1 MKKFTAIGSFL
12 MGCLLTLFICLPFIR
27 TAQQQAPAAG
37 AAAPSSQAAELK
49 KTDHQIKIGLLQLVS
64 HPSLDQIR
72 QGIYDGLAKHGYV
85 DGENIAIDFKNG
97 QGDQTLLK
105 TISDGFVADRDEVLV
120 GIATPAAQALKNV
133 AGETPVVF
141 SGISDPVAAGLSK
154 SLDKPGTNATGTV
167 DATPVKEQL
176 DLAKAILPD
185 AKRMG
190 ILYSSSSTNVAPAVK
205 DAKELA
211 AQMGLTVVER
221 TITNSN
227 ELAQTAEQ
235 LASET
240 DFIFVPNDNT
250 IASAMP
256 TLIAATNAHKT
267 PVFPVVDAMV
277 AEGGLAT
284 VGTNQHQI
292 GVDTAEVLVQVLEG
306 KKPADVPVK
315 IVTAVDVIV
324 NSDAARTLGLTLPAD
339 VVKGARDTADAG
351 GAAGASK
358 SGGEKSG
365 GEKGGK

>member
-27 TAQQQAPAAG
+27 SAQHT
-37 AAAPSSQAAELK
+37 APSADGATHVQPSASEKTEVK
-49 KTDHQIKIGLLQLVS
+49 KTDHTIKIGLLQLVS
-64 HPSLDQIR
+64 HPSLDAIR
-72 QGIYDGLAKHGYV
+72 QGIYDGLSERGYV
-85 DGENIAIDFKNG
+85 DGKNIAIDFKNG

-105 TISDGFVADRDEVLV
+105 TIADGFVADGDEVMV
-120 GIATPAAQALKNV
+120 GIATPSAQSLANV
-133 AGETPVVF
+133 AGDTPVVF
-141 SGISDPVAAGLSK
+141 SAVSDPIGAGLVT
-154 SLDKPGTNATGTV
+154 SLDTPSGNATGTM

-176 DLAKAILPD
+176 ELAQKILPT
-185 AKRMG
+185 AKKFG
-190 ILYSSSSTNVAPAVK
+190 ILYSSSSTNVAPSVK
-205 DAKELA
+205 DAKKIGAEL
-211 AQMGLTVVER
+211 GLSPVER

-235 LASET
+235 LAGEV

-277 AEGGLAT
+277 EAGGLAT

-292 GVDTAEVLVQVLEG
+292 GVDTGHILADILDG

-315 IVTAVDVIV
+315 VVNTVDVIV
-324 NSDAARTLGLTLPAD
+324 NSDAARALDITLPSD
-339 VVKGARDTADAG
+339 IVKNSRDTA
-351 GAAGASK
+351 K
-358 SGGEKSG
+358 
-365 GEKGGK
+365 KGGK